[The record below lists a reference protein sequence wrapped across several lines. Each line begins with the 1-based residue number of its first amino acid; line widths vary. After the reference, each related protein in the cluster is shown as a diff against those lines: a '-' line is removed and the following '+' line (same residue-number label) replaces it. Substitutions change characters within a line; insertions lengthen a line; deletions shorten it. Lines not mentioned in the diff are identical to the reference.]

1 MGGERE
7 SETARY
13 WEKEYE
19 RKRKREGQ
27 RVCGSD
33 IEKERGRMCWKERDR
48 ERKRGR
54 ERKRERKRER
64 RKERKKERKRIRGKK
79 R

>member
-1 MGGERE
+1 MNEAWGERE

-13 WEKEYE
+13 WEREYE

-33 IEKERGRMCWKERDR
+33 IEKERGRMCWKER
-48 ERKRGR
+48 ES
-54 ERKRERKRER
+54 EEE
-64 RKERKKERKRIRGKK
+64 KEREKEREKEN
-79 R
+79 